1 MRRLGAPHFFRLPVV
16 EIWKLTL
23 FFGENMVSCEK
34 RNVSARRPDGA
45 SAVFRMSGTEK
56 EPMQWEDNSMNHKG
70 KKIAGAFLALLFS
83 LLVVGWVVLDSAG
96 LELQD
101 LPVVGGLW
109 EQETPAPATAP
120 PEEPGVQENP
130 EPPQEEPL
138 VEEPVTEPEPEP
150 EEPACYDFSQP
161 APETEPVEN
170 DYFKDAAFVGD
181 SRTDGFL
188 LYSGIKAGKNLTS
201 NGLSIFQLKDKKV
214 LTIGGEKY
222 TLLEALAMGE
232 YSKVYLSLGVNELG
246 FHNDEG
252 FYQGYCEAIDIIR
265 SVQPNAIIY
274 IQGLI
279 PLNEGVIAQTIKRDY
294 LRNDRLRTYNQLMRK
309 AAEEKQVVFLD
320 LYSAFVDENE
330 ELPADASRDGVH
342 LSKEYCQMWLEY
354 LRRHT
359 VDADLL
365 TKPEASVEAVPEEA
379 AQT

>member
-1 MRRLGAPHFFRLPVV
+1 
-16 EIWKLTL
+16 
-23 FFGENMVSCEK
+23 
-34 RNVSARRPDGA
+34 
-45 SAVFRMSGTEK
+45 
-56 EPMQWEDNSMNHKG
+56 MNHKENG
-70 KKIAGAFLALLFS
+70 IAGAVLALLFS

-96 LELQD
+96 LALRD
-101 LPVVGGLW
+101 LPVVGQLW
-109 EQETPAPATAP
+109 EQEEPAPATALPEEPAVQEEPENPPEDELP
-120 PEEPGVQENP
+120 PEEPPAE
-130 EPPQEEPL
+130 
-138 VEEPVTEPEPEP
+138 EPEPVESVS
-150 EEPACYDFSQP
+150 YDFSRP
-161 APETEPVEN
+161 APETEPVEK
-170 DYFKDAAFVGD
+170 DYFQDAAFVGD

-188 LYSGIKAGKNLTS
+188 LYSGVKAGKNLTS

-214 LTIGGEKY
+214 LTIGGEKF
-222 TLLEALAMGE
+222 TLLEALAKGE
-232 YSKVYLSLGVNELG
+232 YGKVYLSLGVNELG
-246 FHNDEG
+246 VYDDEG
-252 FYQGYCEAIDIIR
+252 FYRGYCEAIDIIR

-294 LRNDRLRTYNQLMRK
+294 LRNDRLRTYNALMQK

-365 TKPEASVEAVPEEA
+365 PKAEVFAEAMPAEP